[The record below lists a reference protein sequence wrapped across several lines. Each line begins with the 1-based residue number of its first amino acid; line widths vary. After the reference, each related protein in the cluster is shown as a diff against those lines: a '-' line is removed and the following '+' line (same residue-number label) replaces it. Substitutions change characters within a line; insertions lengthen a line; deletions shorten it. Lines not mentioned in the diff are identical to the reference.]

1 MRKFLL
7 FSDFSIFNWLNE
19 PVNMSNSEQVNSE
32 HVKNRNR
39 SNFTY
44 LENTNPVFLMR
55 IDKLGQSVVTF
66 KVCVRKITFCHI
78 LKNHMCKIG
87 SL

>member
-1 MRKFLL
+1 MIRED
-7 FSDFSIFNWLNE
+7 SERVRN
-19 PVNMSNSEQVNSE
+19 VN
-32 HVKNRNR
+32 RT
-39 SNFTY
+39 NFTY

-55 IDKLGQSVVTF
+55 MDKLGQSVVTF
-66 KVCVRKITFCHI
+66 KVCVWKIAFCHI

>member
-1 MRKFLL
+1 MTLLTFMRKFLL
-7 FSDFSIFNWLNE
+7 LSEFSIFNWLRE
-19 PVNMSNSEQVNSE
+19 DSED
-32 HVKNRNR
+32 VKSRNR
-39 SNFTY
+39 SSFTY

-55 IDKLGQSVVTF
+55 MDKLGQSVVTF
-66 KVCVRKITFCHI
+66 KVCVRKITFGHI